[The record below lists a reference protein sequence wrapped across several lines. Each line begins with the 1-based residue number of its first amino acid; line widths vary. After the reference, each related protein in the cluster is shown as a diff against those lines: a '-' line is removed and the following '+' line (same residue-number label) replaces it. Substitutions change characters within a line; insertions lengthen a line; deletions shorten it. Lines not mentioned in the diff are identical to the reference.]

1 MESARRDERSAQ
13 DAVADKQWFVIE
25 RWQEYA
31 GEARANLLRI
41 CGIALFY
48 AIELLNFYGLHLGP
62 IDLPAGVDAD
72 FHRAVTALSVA
83 WTMMALATLVC
94 LQIRFFPRWLKYAT
108 TLGDVL
114 MLTTILMIADGP
126 RSPLVVGYF
135 LLIVLA
141 TLRFQLSLIWCA
153 TVASMACYLWLS
165 MYASQVTELGSRE
178 ISVPLYATLIV
189 LLAIALTGVVLGQVI
204 RRVRAMAED
213 FGRMSRSGGGQS

>member
-1 MESARRDERSAQ
+1 METARHEERAAQANSADR
-13 DAVADKQWFVIE
+13 QWFVIE

-41 CGIALFY
+41 CGIGLFY
-48 AIELLNFYGLHLGP
+48 AIELLNFYGLHVGP
-62 IDLPAGVDAD
+62 IELPVSVDAG
-72 FHRAVTALSVA
+72 FHQAVTALTVA

-108 TLGDVL
+108 TLGDVV

-135 LLIVLA
+135 LIVVLA
-141 TLRFQLSLIWCA
+141 TLRFQLLLIWCA

-165 MYASQVTELGSRE
+165 WFAIAAE
-178 ISVPLYATLIV
+178 IEGRDITVPAYYQLIV

-213 FGRMSRSGGGQS
+213 FQRLSRSGGPS